1 MPTDTTRRKRPS
13 MVAMTAKVTAIA
25 VAAAIAI
32 TGGLAI
38 QMAAGHDPALAAK
51 AKHQASA
58 TGTSARHLLNQ
69 QLRRRSDQRGSP
81 GAGGDSHVVTSEL
94 DRRIDLFGTEVRILV
109 ARRRLAVL
117 RGTRSPPSPSSDC
130 FAATTRS

>member
-58 TGTSARHLLNQ
+58 TGTSAGTSSTNS
-69 QLRRRSDQRGSP
+69 SD
-81 GAGGDSHVVTSEL
+81 GAQTNVAPPAQVVTRTS
-94 DRRIDLFGTEVRILV
+94 
-109 ARRRLAVL
+109 
-117 RGTRSPPSPSSDC
+117 
-130 FAATTRS
+130 

>member
-1 MPTDTTRRKRPS
+1 MPTERTRRKRPS

-51 AKHQASA
+51 AKHQAPAGS
-58 TGTSARHLLNQ
+58 TSGGTSSTSNSA
-69 QLRRRSDQRGSP
+69 GSQTNVAP
-81 GAGGDSHVVTSEL
+81 PAQVVTRTS
-94 DRRIDLFGTEVRILV
+94 
-109 ARRRLAVL
+109 
-117 RGTRSPPSPSSDC
+117 
-130 FAATTRS
+130 

>member
-1 MPTDTTRRKRPS
+1 MPTKTTRRKRPS

-51 AKHQASA
+51 AKHPASASSASSGAPSTSDSSSGQAS
-58 TGTSARHLLNQ
+58 
-69 QLRRRSDQRGSP
+69 
-81 GAGGDSHVVTSEL
+81 GGQTNVAPPAQVVTRTS
-94 DRRIDLFGTEVRILV
+94 
-109 ARRRLAVL
+109 
-117 RGTRSPPSPSSDC
+117 
-130 FAATTRS
+130 